1 MGLTTRSLV
10 ARNLRASE
18 LEAVVTAGLQL
29 ELDATASYTAGSTT
43 WPDRSGNGRNFT
55 LKKGQ
60 TTSSSTAIGPTYQF
74 TDKNYAFRFRPDG
87 TYSDPVNDG
96 QWLQGPTAVLQAYTS
111 GTIDCWVKTQ
121 AKTRA
126 VDFRDGNSGG
136 GVTTAHC
143 ITSRQRNGSYSYAIF
158 SIGAFCDSTGQPQIG
173 TAGKLYWHG
182 NNGVVQA
189 ASTANLTDNVVTH
202 IAVTWSGTNCKFY
215 INGALDSTTSGNY
228 SIPADAGGLVP
239 DYGPTIGVW
248 PASNFNIHQF
258 SGVIY
263 AVKMYNAQLTDAQ
276 VLQNYNAVKF
286 RF

>member
-10 ARNLRASE
+10 ASNLRASE
-18 LEAVVTAGLQL
+18 FEAVVTAGLQL

-87 TYSDPVNDG
+87 TYSDSVNDG
-96 QWLQGPTAVLQAYTS
+96 QWLQGPTAVLQNYTS
-111 GTIDCWVKTQ
+111 GTIDCWLKTQ

-126 VDFRDGNSGG
+126 VDFRDGDANG
-136 GVTTAHC
+136 GVGTSFC
-143 ITSRQRNGSYSYAIF
+143 ITARQRNGSYSYGIF
-158 SIGAFCDSTGQPQIG
+158 SIGAYCDSNGQPQIG

-182 NNGVVQA
+182 QNGVVQA
-189 ASTANLTDNVVTH
+189 VSTGTLTNNVVYH
-202 IAVTWSGTNCKFY
+202 LAVTWSGTNCKFY
-215 INGALDSTTSGNY
+215 INGALDSTTAGNY
-228 SIPADAGGLVP
+228 SIPADNGAP

-248 PASNFNIHQF
+248 PASNFNFHQF
-258 SGVIY
+258 SGFIY
-263 AVKMYNAQLTDAQ
+263 AVKMYNTQLTDAQ
-276 VLQNYNAVKF
+276 VLQNYNALKD